1 MAATDGGVLAFC
13 DFVGSDKSLQFATR
27 LLARGGKVVV
37 TGLLG
42 GNFSIA
48 AAMFG
53 IMAMTIEGTLTGTLT
68 EAQELLDLARA
79 KNIAP
84 IPTRNRQIREAQGGA
99 RRSTRRPCRR
109 PHRVDGV
116 ARNRTFEDAVSAR

>member
-1 MAATDGGVLAFC
+1 VP
-13 DFVGSDKSLQFATR
+13 
-27 LLARGGKVVV
+27 
-37 TGLLG
+37 LG
-42 GNFSIA
+42 GNCSIA

-53 IMAMTIEGTLTGTLT
+53 IMAITIEGTLTGTLT

-84 IPTRNRQIREAQGGA
+84 IPIRNRPLGEALGA

-109 PHRVDGV
+109 PHGVDGV
-116 ARNRTFEDAVSAR
+116 ARKRTFNYTVSAR